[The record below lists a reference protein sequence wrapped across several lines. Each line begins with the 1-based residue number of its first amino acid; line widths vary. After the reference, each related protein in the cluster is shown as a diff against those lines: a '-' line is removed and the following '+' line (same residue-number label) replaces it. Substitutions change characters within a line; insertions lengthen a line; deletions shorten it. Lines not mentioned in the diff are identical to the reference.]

1 MKHHTH
7 SKFESITWVA
17 SIVLLLFI
25 GISASLGG
33 LALIVDP
40 TGNTLGLSVR
50 GLSETFFTD
59 YEAPGMILFF
69 AIGILN
75 LITSVVTMMKR
86 PIYPTLIFIQ
96 GAILTGWILA
106 QVYMLPENHIL
117 QLLYFL
123 LGLFLMLLGNF
134 HRSKRAL

>member
-1 MKHHTH
+1 MKHVIKT
-7 SKFESITWVA
+7 KLESITWIT
-17 SIVLLLFI
+17 SIMLLLLI

-33 LALIVDP
+33 LALVIDP
-40 TGNTLGLSVR
+40 TGDVLGLSVR

-59 YEAPGMILFF
+59 YEVPGLILFF

-75 LITSVVTMMKR
+75 LITSVVTMLKR
-86 PIYPTLIFIQ
+86 PIYPTLVFIQ

-106 QVYMLPENHIL
+106 QLYMLPENHIL

-134 HRSKRAL
+134 QKSKRAL

>member
-1 MKHHTH
+1 MKHVIKT
-7 SKFESITWVA
+7 KLESITWIT
-17 SIVLLLFI
+17 SIVLLLLI

-33 LALIVDP
+33 LALVIDP
-40 TGNTLGLSVR
+40 TGDVLGLSVR

-59 YEAPGMILFF
+59 YEVPGLILFF
-69 AIGILN
+69 ALGILN

-86 PIYPTLIFIQ
+86 PIYPTLVFIQ
-96 GAILTGWILA
+96 GAIVTGWILA
-106 QVYMLPENHIL
+106 QLYMLPENHIL

-134 HRSKRAL
+134 QKSKRAL

>member
-1 MKHHTH
+1 MKHVIK
-7 SKFESITWVA
+7 SKFESITWA
-17 SIVLLLFI
+17 ISIVLLLLV

-33 LALIVDP
+33 LALVIDP
-40 TGNTLGLSVR
+40 TGSTLGLSVR

-69 AIGILN
+69 AVGILS
-75 LITSVVTMMKR
+75 LITSVVTMLKR
-86 PIYPTLIFIQ
+86 PIYPTLVFTQ

-106 QVYMLPENHIL
+106 QVYMLPENHFL
-117 QLLYFL
+117 QLVYFL

-134 HRSKRAL
+134 QRSKRAL

>member
-1 MKHHTH
+1 MKHVIKT
-7 SKFESITWVA
+7 KLESITWIA
-17 SIVLLLFI
+17 SIMLLLLI

-33 LALIVDP
+33 LALVIDP
-40 TGNTLGLSVR
+40 TGDVLGLRVR

-59 YEAPGMILFF
+59 YEVPGLILFF
-69 AIGILN
+69 AIGMLN

-86 PIYPTLIFIQ
+86 PIYPTLVFIQ

-106 QVYMLPENHIL
+106 QLYMLPENHIL

-134 HRSKRAL
+134 QRSKRAL

>member
-1 MKHHTH
+1 MKHVIKT
-7 SKFESITWVA
+7 KLESITWIT
-17 SIVLLLFI
+17 SIVLLLLI

-33 LALIVDP
+33 LALVIDP
-40 TGNTLGLSVR
+40 TGDVLGLSVR

-59 YEAPGMILFF
+59 YEVPGLILFF

-75 LITSVVTMMKR
+75 LITSVVTMLKR
-86 PIYPTLIFIQ
+86 PIYPTLVFIQ

-106 QVYMLPENHIL
+106 QLYMLPENHIL

-134 HRSKRAL
+134 QKSKRAL

>member
-1 MKHHTH
+1 MKHVIK
-7 SKFESITWVA
+7 SKFESITWA
-17 SIVLLLFI
+17 ISIVLLLLL

-33 LALIVDP
+33 LALVIDP
-40 TGNTLGLSVR
+40 TGSTLGLSVR

-69 AIGILN
+69 AVGILS
-75 LITSVVTMMKR
+75 LITSVVTMLKR
-86 PIYPTLIFIQ
+86 PIYPTLVFIQ

-106 QVYMLPENHIL
+106 QVYMLPENHFL
-117 QLLYFL
+117 QLVYFL

-134 HRSKRAL
+134 QHSKRAL